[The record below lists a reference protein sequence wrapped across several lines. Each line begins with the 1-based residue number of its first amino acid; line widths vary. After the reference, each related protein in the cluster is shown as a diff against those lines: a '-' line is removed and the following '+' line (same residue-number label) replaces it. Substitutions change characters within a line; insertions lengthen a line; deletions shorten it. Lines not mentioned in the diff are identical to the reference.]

1 MILDNLFKKEENP
14 LENNS
19 FDDNYNSQAND
30 NDDLYLSSKVSIE
43 NTNNSFESEFKKVFN
58 DKDAFSFDNTKK
70 KEEEKETEKDNK
82 DKIAKNKKNKKRIFK
97 LIYGTNNIVN
107 RRGNLKSKK
116 YFLISSKNNY
126 KNYSF
131 DEIILNI
138 KQLNKSSK
146 TCPSNVNKL
155 NILNLE
161 YNLIME
167 LKNRILDKYEENK
180 NI

>member
-14 LENNS
+14 IENNS
-19 FDDNYNSQAND
+19 FDDNYNNQA
-30 NDDLYLSSKVSIE
+30 NDDLYLSSKESIE
-43 NTNNSFESEFKKVFN
+43 NTNNFFESEFKKVFN
-58 DKDAFSFDNTKK
+58 NKDAFSFDNTQK

-82 DKIAKNKKNKKRIFK
+82 EKIAKNKKNKKRIFK

-116 YFLISSKNNY
+116 YFLITSKNNY

-131 DEIILNI
+131 DEIILYI

-146 TCPSNVNKL
+146 SCASNLNKL
-155 NILNLE
+155 NLLNLE
-161 YNLIME
+161 YNLVLE
-167 LKNRILDKYEENK
+167 LKNRILNKYKENK
-180 NI
+180 DL